1 MASQMASQVLDK
13 GWELPDRVTD
23 FNKVSASSSFLS
35 IIALRENDHD
45 EEAGDR
51 MGYPDY
57 PKFTC
62 RQCRAIVFRV
72 PEPASAHSR
81 NRLSSTPHPATEI
94 HRSSER
100 VPLPVVLEILVA
112 RLQRPKIPLVFIH
125 LINVFA
131 HQYAVLIL
139 HEKIACRIR
148 LPAQFSQHRRNV
160 HIHVRIRVE
169 QSPQPLQIISM
180 KCQMRR
186 NEVRPRMF

>member
-94 HRSSER
+94 HRSSRTRAACGSTRNTRRASPAPENTTCIHSPHKCPCPSARGLDTSGENR
-100 VPLPVVLEILVA
+100 VPNTAAGPVQPTPPRCPHTRSDSRRTISPA
-112 RLQRPKIPLVFIH
+112 APDRF
-125 LINVFA
+125 
-131 HQYAVLIL
+131 
-139 HEKIACRIR
+139 HETPDA
-148 LPAQFSQHRRNV
+148 
-160 HIHVRIRVE
+160 
-169 QSPQPLQIISM
+169 PQ
-180 KCQMRR
+180 
-186 NEVRPRMF
+186 